1 MALVV
6 ASSIV
11 ICACGDDS
19 SAGAKDNSQLGD
31 SSIPSEDL
39 EMLGSC
45 EDGLDGRVVEIVDEN
60 GETDYLCKSGTWT
73 AISEEEAFCVLN
85 PLLCRER
92 PVETCS
98 SEEEGQYKTVSD
110 TILRYQEGHVLAEDL
125 YYHCVDGEW
134 VKTEYRGPVEPCTA
148 ENEGVVDTFTV
159 YSGRFHTDYYFI
171 CNDGVWKETE
181 KNNSIEVVLP
191 DVACSAENDGAVE
204 KTWTGIN
211 PKSRTYVYHKCVD
224 GSWKSISRTA
234 AECDKEG
241 LAVGDSCTYVEFYMG
256 GAYWN
261 TLTFVYLG
269 NGEWEEVDSRYF
281 GQPKKDEEDSLTV
294 SKEE

>member
-1 MALVV
+1 MRNICLIWRGLAYVALVV

-39 EMLGSC
+39 EILGSC
-45 EDGLDGRVVEIVDEN
+45 EDGLDGRVVGIVDEN

-125 YYHCVDGEW
+125 YYHCVEGEW
-134 VKTEYRGPVEPCTA
+134 VKTEYRGPVESCTA

-171 CNDGVWKETE
+171 CNDGVWKETGKPAGPSVSE
-181 KNNSIEVVLP
+181 QCTKEDTKVGDTCVVYRP
-191 DVACSAENDGAVE
+191 SENEGSLGLAGTSV
-204 KTWTGIN
+204 K
-211 PKSRTYVYHKCVD
+211 YVY
-224 GSWKSISRTA
+224 TEA
-234 AECDKEG
+234 
-241 LAVGDSCTYVEFYMG
+241 
-256 GAYWN
+256 
-261 TLTFVYLG
+261 
-269 NGEWEEVDSRYF
+269 GEWEPVCQLAANGEC
-281 GQPKKDEEDSLTV
+281 
-294 SKEE
+294 KEE

>member
-1 MALVV
+1 MRNICLIWRGLAYVALVV

-39 EMLGSC
+39 EILGSC
-45 EDGLDGRVVEIVDEN
+45 EDGLDGQVVGLVHEN

-85 PLLCRER
+85 PLLCRE
-92 PVETCS
+92 
-98 SEEEGQYKTVSD
+98 
-110 TILRYQEGHVLAEDL
+110 
-125 YYHCVDGEW
+125 
-134 VKTEYRGPVEPCTA
+134 
-148 ENEGVVDTFTV
+148 
-159 YSGRFHTDYYFI
+159 
-171 CNDGVWKETE
+171 
-181 KNNSIEVVLP
+181 P

-204 KTWTGIN
+204 KTWTGRN
-211 PKSRTYVYHKCVD
+211 PKYGTYVYHKCVD

-269 NGEWEEVDSRYF
+269 NGEWEEVDSRYL
-281 GQPKKDEEDSLTV
+281 KKMKKIL
-294 SKEE
+294 